1 MRVRMSTKG
10 DVNSHIKKIFDFVSS
25 NNYIEAKT
33 EVEGLR
39 GDIAKHFITRDI
51 TMTDITNLLNGFQ
64 HSLSVGNGNDILKKE
79 VLQEELSEI
88 IKLLNNVEQKHTTN
102 KYERLMEIYED
113 LVDDVQEFNEKERPE
128 DAEAIKVEFRE
139 IRALESQ
146 FTGDTTEYAAYKDV
160 VRQMGL
166 CTGSLTN
173 IVNSKLAGAALAKML
188 RHFEHLYP
196 KIELLVASK
205 LHDKEVVKMAEKALA
220 DDQIEQI
227 QDLSDD
233 GHNAEQIA
241 ELMGLDASVVE
252 QSIFSGV
259 DDESG

>member
-10 DVNSHIKKIFDFVSS
+10 DVNSHIKKIFDFISS
-25 NNYIEAKT
+25 DNYIKAKT

-39 GDIAKHFITRDI
+39 GNIAKHFITREISMADI
-51 TMTDITNLLNGFQ
+51 TDLLNGFQ

-88 IKLLNNVEQKHTTN
+88 IKLLNTVEQKHTTD

-146 FTGDTTEYAAYKDV
+146 FMADTTEYAAYKDV

-166 CTGSLTN
+166 CTGALTN
-173 IVNSKLAGAALAKML
+173 IVNSKLAGAALAKLL

-196 KIELLVASK
+196 KIELLMASK
-205 LHDKEVVKMAEKALA
+205 LHAKEVKKVEKDLA

-227 QDLSDD
+227 KELSDD

-252 QSIFSGV
+252 QSIFSGG
-259 DDESG
+259 DDESE

>member
-10 DVNSHIKKIFDFVSS
+10 DVNSHIKNIFDLISS
-25 NNYIEAKT
+25 DNYLGAKT

-39 GDIAKHFITRDI
+39 GDIAKHFITRNISMDDI
-51 TMTDITNLLNGFQ
+51 TYLLNGFQ

-88 IKLLNNVEQKHTTN
+88 INLLNSVEQKNTSN
-102 KYERLMEIYED
+102 KYERLKEIYED
-113 LVDDVQEFNEKERPE
+113 LVDDVQQFNEKERPE

-139 IRALESQ
+139 IRDLESQ
-146 FTGDTTEYAAYKDV
+146 FMSDTTEYAAYKAV

-173 IVNSKLAGAALAKML
+173 IVNNKLAGASLAKML
-188 RHFEHLYP
+188 KHFEYLYP
-196 KIELLVASK
+196 KIEELIASK
-205 LHDKEVVKMAEKALA
+205 LHDKEVKETVKTPLA

-227 QDLSDD
+227 KDLSDE
-233 GHNAEQIA
+233 GNNAEQIA
-241 ELMGLDASVVE
+241 ELTGLDASVIE
-252 QSIFSGV
+252 QHIFG
-259 DDESG
+259 DENE